1 MRQRDNREKSAA
13 EENPGNFWAV
23 SLDWLQALVVSVI
36 FVALCFT
43 FGVRIVGVDGES
55 MEPTLCHNDRILVL
69 SSIWSKPRNGDVVVL
84 RKDSFVNTPVVKR
97 IIATEGQTIDI
108 DYSTGAVYLDGVLLD
123 EPYIKEK
130 TLLQGDMEFPV
141 TVSPGCVFVMGD
153 NRNASTDSRWSSLG
167 EVDCRYILGKAVF
180 VLFPGR
186 DEDGKMS
193 LARIGGVK

>member
-1 MRQRDNREKSAA
+1 MQQSDDREKSTA

-69 SSIWSKPRNGDVVVL
+69 SSIWSRPRNGDVVVL

-153 NRNASTDSRWSSLG
+153 NRNNSTDSRSPELG
-167 EVDCRYILGKAVF
+167 VVDQRCVLGKA
-180 VLFPGR
+180 LFILLPFQDAGAIESISR
-186 DEDGKMS
+186 P
-193 LARIGGVK
+193 R